1 MKKLKKG
8 NIVTLMAESVNKLLK
23 TDGPFWLDKTW
34 PIRWC
39 QFLLWVVHHR
49 TLTKEENMHDVN
61 PPISISVL
69 VISISEI
76 E

>member
-49 TLTKEENMHDVN
+49 ILTKE
-61 PPISISVL
+61 
-69 VISISEI
+69 
-76 E
+76 

>member
-23 TDGPFWLDKTW
+23 TDEPSLIQSKW

-39 QFLLWVVHHR
+39 QFLLWVVHHK
-49 TLTKEENMHDVN
+49 TLTKEKSMHDVN
-61 PPISISVL
+61 PPISISV
-69 VISISEI
+69 VG
-76 E
+76 

>member
-23 TDGPFWLDKTW
+23 TDEPSLIQSKW

-39 QFLLWVVHHR
+39 QFLL
-49 TLTKEENMHDVN
+49 
-61 PPISISVL
+61 
-69 VISISEI
+69 
-76 E
+76 